1 MADRIRIEIGFDGGQ
16 IVALETTEEN
26 AAQVTR
32 AFAASSSTRVSI
44 EGDGCSLHVDTGR
57 IAYVR
62 RGLSG
67 RQIGYSPP

>member
-1 MADRIRIEIGFDGGQ
+1 MTERIRLEIGFDGGQ
-16 IVALETTEEN
+16 IVAVETTEEE
-26 AAQVTR
+26 AGQVAR
-32 AFAASSSTRVSI
+32 AFAASSSARVSI
-44 EGDGCSLHVDTGR
+44 DGDGCRLDLDTGR

>member
-1 MADRIRIEIGFDGGQ
+1 MAERIRLEIGFDGGQ
-16 IVALETTEEN
+16 IVAVETTEEE
-26 AAQVTR
+26 AGLVAR
-32 AFAASSSTRVSI
+32 AFAASSSTRIAI
-44 EGDGCSLHVDTGR
+44 EGDGCRLDVDTGR